1 MTSTY
6 VINNSPSAP
15 LDGDIPQRVWTGK
28 DVSYRH
34 LRVFGCLSYVHVAK
48 DKRGKVDPKTR
59 PRIFLGYDDDEFGY
73 WPWNLAEKKVIRC
86 RDILFKEEKTIT
98 NWETE
103 KKIGSFDSTDKDQ
116 LDETRIHPVRTRMLP
131 KEQNGP
137 DGFRQGTKSNEGG
150 PDAETGQ
157 DHESDSDEELSSL

>member
-1 MTSTY
+1 M
-6 VINNSPSAP
+6 
-15 LDGDIPQRVWTGK
+15 
-28 DVSYRH
+28 
-34 LRVFGCLSYVHVAK
+34 
-48 DKRGKVDPKTR
+48 
-59 PRIFLGYDDDEFGY
+59 
-73 WPWNLAEKKVIRC
+73 
-86 RDILFKEEKTIT
+86 EEKIIVY
-98 NWETE
+98 WETE
-103 KKIGSFDSTDKDQ
+103 KKRACSVLTDKDQ